1 MTATGL
7 TAYTTLLTSATANAA
22 VFGMLMSVA
31 AVGAFMALFFT
42 SLTVIYSV
50 TLAVTTFATGTV
62 LFLSMSAAL
71 IVAVAREFWEGL
83 IKIFELAMSAI
94 AMIGSALATISA
106 AGKTQIITV
115 QKHPP
120 H

>member
-1 MTATGL
+1 VDQVKLAGIISAMTATGL

-22 VFGMLMSVA
+22 VFGMLMSMA

-62 LFLSMSAAL
+62 LFLSICAAL
-71 IVAVAREFWEGL
+71 IVAGL
-83 IKIFELAMSAI
+83 LLSSMLSW
-94 AMIGSALATISA
+94 S
-106 AGKTQIITV
+106 
-115 QKHPP
+115 
-120 H
+120 

>member
-1 MTATGL
+1 VDGVKVGIISAIIATGL
-7 TAYTTLLTSATANAA
+7 NAYTTLLTSATANAA

-62 LFLSMSAAL
+62 LFLSMCTAL
-71 IVAVAREFWEGL
+71 IVAGFLLSSMLSW
-83 IKIFELAMSAI
+83 S
-94 AMIGSALATISA
+94 
-106 AGKTQIITV
+106 
-115 QKHPP
+115 
-120 H
+120 

>member
-22 VFGMLMSVA
+22 VFGMLMSMA

-50 TLAVTTFATGTV
+50 TLALTTFATGTV
-62 LFLSMSAAL
+62 LFLSMCAAL
-71 IVAVAREFWEGL
+71 IVAATANFWNIVSVIIQPNARIVADLQLQRFRSTHL
-83 IKIFELAMSAI
+83 TKILSTSTDVNM
-94 AMIGSALATISA
+94 
-106 AGKTQIITV
+106 
-115 QKHPP
+115 
-120 H
+120 

>member
-1 MTATGL
+1 MSRCIALCLDATDCCW
-7 TAYTTLLTSATANAA
+7 LLQ
-22 VFGMLMSVA
+22 
-31 AVGAFMALFFT
+31 GAF
-42 SLTVIYSV
+42 
-50 TLAVTTFATGTV
+50 
-62 LFLSMSAAL
+62 
-71 IVAVAREFWEGL
+71 AVAREFWEGL
-83 IKIFELAMSAI
+83 IKIVELAMSAI

>member
-1 MTATGL
+1 
-7 TAYTTLLTSATANAA
+7 LLLA
-22 VFGMLMSVA
+22 FGGCL
-31 AVGAFMALFFT
+31 
-42 SLTVIYSV
+42 
-50 TLAVTTFATGTV
+50 
-62 LFLSMSAAL
+62 
-71 IVAVAREFWEGL
+71 AVAREFWEGL